1 MNKKK
6 TFAYLLLS
14 IATSMMVFAGVSF
27 AWFFNTTADIVPNP
41 TGEVI
46 TSYFHCGTGT
56 EEDPYVITRPVHL
69 YNLTRLYEDLD
80 GFAEANNHFQL
91 GYDLDNDGDLEC
103 YAYNDHG
110 VYQESYS
117 DKLNM
122 NYYENFVP
130 IGSEEKP
137 FGGVFDGSDLTID
150 NLNISG
156 NGLSDIGV
164 FGYVTEDAIIQDLY
178 IDNLDIDVTGAVA
191 DAHDAHDTNAY
202 VGYIAGHIEDATCF
216 TNTYVNNC
224 EIEGS
229 SVKTINDWG
238 YFGKCDNAATLEDF
252 VTHATGGQGV
262 EPTWGGSVHAID
274 YTALGYTLGPK
285 SSGSY
290 TKEITGQG
298 GYKMVITASTNAN
311 PVSNQVV
318 YRLRDTSF
326 LPLKFGSDDRA
337 HIKNTGYLVG
347 SNVGTGVNASP
358 KISSYKMA
366 NIGNAL
372 SNTAYT
378 NMQTTYSSATPNIPY
393 DDSKLEVL
401 TYYNNGW
408 KRISDEHNSVNNTTN
423 SQIRNYTKT
432 NYADLNLVKYKDSRD
447 SLQTIL
453 ESSSFIHGI
462 HFDNNQVSASN
473 LLTIPANTARV
484 DETNYSSTYQVPKGS
499 INFKLREKGFIN
511 FFAGTY
517 NSSQVALNF
526 FSLHQVN
533 RSGGN
538 ISSIK
543 EITQIYE
550 NTGSGNPYV
559 YKYSDNTYSAGT
571 RGDLV
576 FDVAAILK
584 GNAPVVN
591 MLYYF
596 ELPVNPGE
604 YAMGVAGSTQGAYM
618 IYLDLGA
625 HGGDGPETIDVDD
638 FGSVEYRS
646 VPNTVNSNIL
656 LITYV
661 QQENQTANLTVI
673 YIEAQKRYNITYSGT
688 LTQIIV
694 IILSNEYIV
703 YFNETQL
710 PQEIQSNYLN
720 L

>member
-1 MNKKK
+1 MSKKFFARLFLGIMTSLSVLSGV
-6 TFAYLLLS
+6 TFAWLYDL
-14 IATSMMVFAGVSF
+14 V
-27 AWFFNTTADIVPNP
+27 ADVNINADGEIVA
-41 TGEVI
+41 
-46 TSYFHCGTGT
+46 SYFHCGNGT
-56 EEDPYVITRPVHL
+56 QDNPYVITRPKHL
-69 YNLTRLYEDLD
+69 YNLTMLYEELD
-80 GFAEANNHFQL
+80 GFADEEHYFQL
-91 GYDLDNDGDLEC
+91 GYNLDGQEGLEFYNYDDLGIQQTDYTDT
-103 YAYNDHG
+103 
-110 VYQESYS
+110 
-117 DKLNM
+117 LNM
-122 NYYENFVP
+122 TCYPDFEP
-130 IGSEEKP
+130 IGSETKS
-137 FGGVFDGSDLTID
+137 FKGHFNGSNLTID
-150 NLNISG
+150 NLSISG
-156 NGLSDIGV
+156 KGKSDIGF
-164 FGYVTEDAIIQDLY
+164 FGYVTEDAEISNLY
-178 IDNLDIDVTGAVA
+178 LDNLKVDITNAVA
-191 DAHDAHDTNAY
+191 NAHDVHDTNAY

-224 EIEGS
+224 EIKGK
-229 SVKTINDWG
+229 SVLTKNDWG
-238 YFGKCDNAATLEDF
+238 YFGKCNNAATLDDF
-252 VTHATGGQGV
+252 IAHASGGQGV

-290 TKEITGQG
+290 TKEVTGQG

-326 LPLKFGSDDRA
+326 LPLKFGSDDHA

-378 NMQTTYSSATPNIPY
+378 NMQTTYSSSTPNIPY

-408 KRISDEHNSVNNTTN
+408 KRISDEHNSANNTTN

-432 NYADLNLVKYKDSRD
+432 NYSDMNLVKYKDSRD

-462 HFDNNQVSASN
+462 HFDNNQVSTSN
-473 LLTIPANTARV
+473 LLTISANTARV

-499 INFKLREKGFIN
+499 INFKLREKGYIN

-550 NTGSGNPYV
+550 NTGSDNPYV

-571 RGDLV
+571 RGNLV
-576 FDVAAILK
+576 FDVATILK

-625 HGGDGPETIDVDD
+625 HGGDGSETIGVDD
-638 FGSVEYRS
+638 FGSIDYRS
-646 VPNTVNSNIL
+646 TPDVVESNIL
-656 LITYV
+656 LITYELSDEQSLSLSV
-661 QQENQTANLTVI
+661 SFSNNTY
-673 YIEAQKRYNITYSGT
+673 YIDATSNSTIQILITTLSEDYSFYYNDT
-688 LTQIIV
+688 LLPNEIMTHT
-694 IILSNEYIV
+694 LS
-703 YFNETQL
+703 T
-710 PQEIQSNYLN
+710 
-720 L
+720 